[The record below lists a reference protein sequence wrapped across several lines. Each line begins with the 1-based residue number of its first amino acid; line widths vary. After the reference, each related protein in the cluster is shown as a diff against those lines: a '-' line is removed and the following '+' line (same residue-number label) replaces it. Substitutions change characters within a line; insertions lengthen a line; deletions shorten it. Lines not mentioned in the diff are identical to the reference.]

1 VTPRQGELGSAVR
14 RGGPPSRPPPRHSR
28 AEKST
33 SPTVPPSLEWRV
45 ANPLLPLKVVRD
57 RNRGG
62 AFLAIGIVGV
72 ATFATFL
79 FLSYYLQQDLG
90 FSPIET
96 GLAFLPMVAMVML
109 AATRGGQG

>member
-1 VTPRQGELGSAVR
+1 VNSGR
-14 RGGPPSRPPPRHSR
+14 RCAGAAHRAAPHHPR